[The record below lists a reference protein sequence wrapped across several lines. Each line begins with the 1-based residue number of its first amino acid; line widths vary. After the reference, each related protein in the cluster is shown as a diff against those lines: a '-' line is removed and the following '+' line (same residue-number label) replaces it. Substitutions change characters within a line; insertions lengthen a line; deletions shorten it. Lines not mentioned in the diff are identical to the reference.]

1 MSICNLSKIISQKEP
16 YVVIWFIGVVQCYG
30 GMKFGKKSG
39 IERMSEMPL
48 WSAGD
53 KDAEGEMEIVED
65 NSKDVALHGRS
76 VTLI

>member
-1 MSICNLSKIISQKEP
+1 
-16 YVVIWFIGVVQCYG
+16 
-30 GMKFGKKSG
+30 MKFGKKSG

-53 KDAEGEMEIVED
+53 KDAEGEMEIVEEERD